1 MKTKDLALQ
10 LSQDLQLKI
19 FPCYPRGNE
28 RAKAPMTEHGQKD
41 AANVEGVILRW
52 FGGPTP
58 KLIGLPCKDNGIFA
72 VDVDTPQAAG
82 TWNDWIKE
90 FGMSEAMPW
99 QKTPRG
105 AHYVFKFPDFDFTG
119 AVGKLAPGMDLRADN
134 YICTGGEGSGYEW
147 MIPLATGVPEAPTW
161 LLDKIRAV
169 ASKTTAERTAPT
181 TEPLLNPGFAA
192 NYWLRH
198 YAQKATIG
206 TRNESTYKM
215 GLQLYYAGISLH
227 DALDLWPQ
235 WQRSIPQ
242 ARGNEFTQY
251 EYNRTIKSAYSG
263 IQREAATLP
272 AEAIFEPK
280 KRQSDFVEII
290 PESSTIVE
298 PEKHVREIIPEHEDA
313 TPTPEKPAATSA
325 PEAKKTP
332 KSEGK
337 AETVIKPPETPKVE
351 EIKVTFSTWSD
362 LDGILG
368 PLEWEWENWLAKGF
382 LHILV
387 GQTGEGK
394 SRLALRV
401 AATYLT
407 DLDWPDGASY
417 EGARGSIGWAEAEAG
432 QAMNRDRARAMGL
445 PTDNIL
451 SPLSNPLDDFRL
463 SVPGHQAKLAA
474 LAMRP
479 DIKIIVV
486 DSLSGAD
493 PTAEK
498 STEDAKSINWLAAL
512 ARDCQKP
519 ILLTHH
525 LRKRGMLDTEGEVD
539 LDRVRGISTILQ
551 YARVIWAID
560 TPDLTNKETKRLS
573 VIKSNLGKK
582 PDPIGFTIN
591 DTIEFTDAPEK
602 PRNET
607 RVDQAA
613 DLLLALLEKEPKSAA
628 EILDEFE
635 QAGFS
640 KSGLYRAKDALGV
653 VSIRKEGRWV
663 WSLPHRDS

>member
-1 MKTKDLALQ
+1 MNTKDMALH
-10 LSQDLQLKI
+10 LTQDLNLKI
-19 FPCYPRGNE
+19 FPCYPRGHE
-28 RAKAPMTEHGQKD
+28 KAKQPMVAHWKED
-41 AANVEGVILRW
+41 ATTHEGATRRI
-52 FGGPTP
+52 FGGPVE
-58 KLIGLPCKDNGIFA
+58 KLIGLLMEGNGLFA
-72 VDVDTPQAAG
+72 VDIDTPEAAELWD
-82 TWNDWIKE
+82 TWRKQY
-90 FGMSEAMPW
+90 GMAEPGPW

-105 AHYVFKFPDFDFTG
+105 AHYIFRLPKGVKIPNN
-119 AVGKLAPGMDLRADN
+119 AGKLANGIDLRSDG
-134 YICTGGEGSGYEW
+134 YICTSGEGGGYEW
-147 MIPLATGVPEAPTW
+147 QILLDEGAKEAPEW
-161 LLDKIRAV
+161 LLRMIKALVTGAII
-169 ASKTTAERTAPT
+169 ERTTPA
-181 TEPLLNPGFAA
+181 TEPPLNPELLAD
-192 NYWLRH
+192 YWLKY
-198 YAQKATIG
+198 YAHKATIG
-206 TRNESTYKM
+206 TRNENAYLM
-215 GLQLYYAGISLH
+215 GLQLYYAGIPLDHALSLYQ
-227 DALDLWPQ
+227 DWAMA
-235 WQRSIPQ
+235 IPQ
-242 ARGNEFTQY
+242 DPSNRFTNS
-251 EYNRTIKSAYSG
+251 EYTRTIRSAYSG
-263 IQREAATLP
+263 ERKEGGLVP
-272 AEAIFEPK
+272 AEAIFEAK
-280 KRQSDFVEII
+280 
-290 PESSTIVE
+290 
-298 PEKHVREIIPEHEDA
+298 
-313 TPTPEKPAATSA
+313 KPAAIIDRMPELVTEKPVPKAAATTPPEPQKA
-325 PEAKKTP
+325 PKK
-332 KSEGK
+332 EGK
-337 AETVIKPPETPKVE
+337 SETVIKPPETPKVE

-463 SVPGHQAKLAA
+463 SVPEHRAKLAA

-479 DIKIIVV
+479 DVKIIVV

-573 VIKSNLGKK
+573 VIKSNLAKK
-582 PDPIGFTIN
+582 PKPIGFTIN

-602 PRNET
+602 PRNDGPQD
-607 RVDQAA
+607 RAM
-613 DLLLALLEKEPKSAA
+613 DLLLSLLAKGPMKASDIEDNFNGAGISRRAMFDGKKALSIVATRRENRWYWALPA
-628 EILDEFE
+628 EEENNL
-635 QAGFS
+635 
-640 KSGLYRAKDALGV
+640 V
-653 VSIRKEGRWV
+653 
-663 WSLPHRDS
+663 

>member
-19 FPCYPRGNE
+19 FPCYPRGHE

-72 VDVDTPQAAG
+72 VDVDTPEAAG
-82 TWNDWIKE
+82 TWSDWIKE
-90 FGMSEAMPW
+90 FGMSEPCPS
-99 QKTPRG
+99 QKTTKG

-272 AEAIFEPK
+272 AEAVIEQKAPAKTEP
-280 KRQSDFVEII
+280 
-290 PESSTIVE
+290 
-298 PEKHVREIIPEHEDA
+298 
-313 TPTPEKPAATSA
+313 KPAATSA
-325 PEAKKTP
+325 PEAKKAP

-407 DLDWPDGASY
+407 DLGWPDGASY
-417 EGARGSIGWAEAEAG
+417 EGARGSVGWAEAEAG

-451 SPLSNPLDDFRL
+451 SPLSNPLDDFRM

-573 VIKSNLGKK
+573 VIKSNLAKK
-582 PDPIGFTIN
+582 PKPIGFTIN

-607 RVDQAA
+607 RVGQAA

>member
-19 FPCYPRGNE
+19 FPCYPRGHE
-28 RAKAPMTEHGQKD
+28 RAKAPMTDHGQKD
-41 AANVEGVILRW
+41 ASNLEGVILRW
-52 FGGPTP
+52 FGGPVP
-58 KLIGLPCKDNGIFA
+58 KLIGLPCKDNGFFA
-72 VDVDTPQAAG
+72 VDIDTPQAAS
-82 TWNDWIKE
+82 TWNDWVID
-90 FGMSEAMPW
+90 FGMSEPCPW
-99 QKTPRG
+99 QKTTKG
-105 AHYVFKFPDFDFTG
+105 AHYVFKFPDFNFTG
-119 AVGKLAPGMDLRADN
+119 AVGKLAPGIDLRADN
-134 YICTGGEGSGYEW
+134 YICTGGAGSGYEW
-147 MIPLATGVPEAPTW
+147 QVPLSDGIPEAPEW
-161 LLDKIRAV
+161 LLQKIRAV
-169 ASKTTAERTAPT
+169 AASTT
-181 TEPLLNPGFAA
+181 TERAEPIKGPLLNPDLTAE
-192 NYWLRH
+192 YWLRH

-215 GLQLYYAGISLH
+215 GLQLYYAGIPLA
-227 DALDLWPQ
+227 DALSLYPNY
-235 WQRSIPQ
+235 RILIPDDPKN
-242 ARGNEFTQY
+242 RFTQF
-251 EYNRTIKSAYSG
+251 EYARTIKSAYSG

-272 AEAIFEPK
+272 AEAVIEQKAPAK
-280 KRQSDFVEII
+280 
-290 PESSTIVE
+290 VE
-298 PEKHVREIIPEHEDA
+298 P
-313 TPTPEKPAATSA
+313 KPAATSA
-325 PEAKKTP
+325 PEAKKAP

-368 PLEWEWENWLAKGF
+368 PLEWDWEGWLAKGF

-407 DLDWPDGASY
+407 DLDFPDGASY

-463 SVPGHQAKLAA
+463 SVPEHQAKLAA

-479 DIKIIVV
+479 DVKIIVV

>member
-28 RAKAPMTEHGQKD
+28 REKAPMTGRGQKD
-41 AANVEGVILRW
+41 AANIEGVILRW

-82 TWNDWIKE
+82 TWNDWMVDY
-90 FGMSEAMPW
+90 GMSEAIPW

-119 AVGKLAPGMDLRADN
+119 AVGKLAPGIDLRADN

-242 ARGNEFTQY
+242 ARGNEFSQY

-272 AEAIFEPK
+272 AEAVIEQKAPAKTEP
-280 KRQSDFVEII
+280 
-290 PESSTIVE
+290 
-298 PEKHVREIIPEHEDA
+298 
-313 TPTPEKPAATSA
+313 KPAATSA
-325 PEAKKTP
+325 PKPQKAP

-368 PLEWEWENWLAKGF
+368 PLEWDWEGWLAKGF

-463 SVPGHQAKLAA
+463 SVPEHQAKLAA

-479 DIKIIVV
+479 DVKIIVV

-560 TPDLTNKETKRLS
+560 APDLTNKETKRLS
-573 VIKSNLGKK
+573 VIKSNLAKK
-582 PDPIGFTIN
+582 PKPIGFTIN

-602 PRNET
+602 PRN
-607 RVDQAA
+607 DGPQDLAM
-613 DLLLALLEKEPKSAA
+613 DLLLSLLAKGPMKASDIEDNFNGAGISRRAMFDGKKALSIVATRRENRWYWALPA
-628 EILDEFE
+628 EEENNL
-635 QAGFS
+635 
-640 KSGLYRAKDALGV
+640 V
-653 VSIRKEGRWV
+653 
-663 WSLPHRDS
+663 

>member
-1 MKTKDLALQ
+1 MNTKELAIQ
-10 LSQDLQLKI
+10 LSQDLQLKV
-19 FPCYPRGNE
+19 FPCYPRGHE

-41 AANVEGVILRW
+41 ASNIEGVMLRW
-52 FGGPTP
+52 FGGTVQ
-58 KLIGLPCKDNGIFA
+58 KLIGLPCKDNGFFA
-72 VDVDTPQAAG
+72 VDVDTPEAAA
-82 TWNDWIKE
+82 TWNDWTASY
-90 FGMSEAMPW
+90 GMSEPCPW
-99 QKTPRG
+99 QKTTKG
-105 AHYVFKFPDFDFTG
+105 AHYIFKYPNFDFSG
-119 AVGKLAPGMDLRADN
+119 AVGKLAHGMDLRADN
-134 YICTGGEGSGYEW
+134 YICTGGQGSGYEW
-147 MIPLATGVPEAPTW
+147 QVPLSEGIPEAPEW
-161 LLDKIRAV
+161 LLQKIKAV
-169 ASKTTAERTAPT
+169 AAITSTERTEPIKG
-181 TEPLLNPGFAA
+181 PLLNPDLTAE
-192 NYWLRH
+192 YWLRH
-198 YAQKATIG
+198 YAGKAEIG
-206 TRNESTYKM
+206 TRNECAYKM
-215 GLQLYYAGISLH
+215 GLQLYYAGIPLH

-272 AEAIFEPK
+272 AEAVIEQKAPAKTEP
-280 KRQSDFVEII
+280 
-290 PESSTIVE
+290 
-298 PEKHVREIIPEHEDA
+298 
-313 TPTPEKPAATSA
+313 KPAATSA
-325 PEAKKTP
+325 PEPQKAPKK
-332 KSEGK
+332 EGK
-337 AETVIKPPETPKVE
+337 SETVIKPPETPNVE

-368 PLEWEWENWLAKGF
+368 PLEWDWEGWLAKGF

-407 DLDWPDGASY
+407 DLDFPDGASY

-463 SVPGHQAKLAA
+463 SVPEHQARLAE

-479 DIKIIVV
+479 DVKIIVV

-573 VIKSNLGKK
+573 VIKSNLAKK
-582 PDPIGFTIN
+582 PKPIGFTIN

-602 PRNET
+602 PRNDGPQD
-607 RVDQAA
+607 RAM
-613 DLLLALLEKEPKSAA
+613 DLLLSLLAKGPMKASDIEDNFNGAGISRRAMFDGKKALSIVATRRENRWYWALPA
-628 EILDEFE
+628 EEENNL
-635 QAGFS
+635 
-640 KSGLYRAKDALGV
+640 V
-653 VSIRKEGRWV
+653 
-663 WSLPHRDS
+663 

>member
-28 RAKAPMTEHGQKD
+28 REKAPMTGRGQKD
-41 AANVEGVILRW
+41 AANIEGVILRW

-82 TWNDWIKE
+82 TWNDWMVDY
-90 FGMSEAMPW
+90 GMSEAIPW
-99 QKTPRG
+99 QKTHRG

-119 AVGKLAPGMDLRADN
+119 AVGKLAPGIDLRADN

-169 ASKTTAERTAPT
+169 ASKTTAERTAVT

-192 NYWLRH
+192 AYWLKH
-198 YAQKATIG
+198 YAQQATIG

-242 ARGNEFTQY
+242 ARGNEFTLS
-251 EYNRTIKSAYSG
+251 EYNKTIKSAYSG
-263 IQREAATLP
+263 IQREAALLP
-272 AEAIFEPK
+272 AEAVKPTAITPAPEPK
-280 KRQSDFVEII
+280 QAVK
-290 PESSTIVE
+290 VE
-298 PEKHVREIIPEHEDA
+298 PKA
-313 TPTPEKPAATSA
+313 AATSA
-325 PEAKKTP
+325 PEPKKPP
-332 KSEGK
+332 KSEGTTK
-337 AETVIKPPETPKVE
+337 SDTKPAETPKVE

-368 PLEWEWENWLAKGF
+368 PLEWDWENWLAKGF

-407 DLDWPDGASY
+407 DLDFPDGASY

-463 SVPGHQAKLAA
+463 SVPEHQAKLAA

-479 DIKIIVV
+479 DVKIIVV

-573 VIKSNLGKK
+573 VIKSNLAKK
-582 PDPIGFTIN
+582 PKPIGFTIN

-613 DLLLALLEKEPKSAA
+613 DLLQALLEKTPKSAA

-640 KSGLYRAKDALGV
+640 KSGLYRAKDALGI
-653 VSIRKEGRWV
+653 VSIRKEGRWL
-663 WSLPHRDS
+663 WSLPHMGTK

>member
-1 MKTKDLALQ
+1 MKTKELALQ

-19 FPCYPRGNE
+19 FPCYPRGHE

-41 AANVEGVILRW
+41 AANVEGIVLRW

-72 VDVDTPQAAG
+72 VDVDTPEAAG
-82 TWNDWIKE
+82 TWSDWIKE
-90 FGMSEAMPW
+90 FGMSEPCPS
-99 QKTPRG
+99 QKTTKG
-105 AHYVFKFPDFDFTG
+105 AHYIFKYPDFDFTG

-192 NYWLRH
+192 AYWIKY

-242 ARGNEFTQY
+242 AHGNEFTQY

-272 AEAIFEPK
+272 AEAVIEQKAPAK
-280 KRQSDFVEII
+280 
-290 PESSTIVE
+290 VE
-298 PEKHVREIIPEHEDA
+298 P
-313 TPTPEKPAATSA
+313 KPAATSA
-325 PEAKKTP
+325 PEAKKAP

-351 EIKVTFSTWSD
+351 EIKVTFSSWSD

-407 DLDWPDGASY
+407 DLGWPDGASY

-463 SVPGHQAKLAA
+463 SVPKHQAKLAA

-479 DIKIIVV
+479 DVKIIVV

-573 VIKSNLGKK
+573 VIKSNLAKK
-582 PDPIGFTIN
+582 PKPIGFTIN

-607 RVDQAA
+607 RVGQAA

-663 WSLPHRDS
+663 WSLPHRDNE

>member
-19 FPCYPRGNE
+19 FPCYPRGHE

-58 KLIGLPCKDNGIFA
+58 KLIGLPCKDNGFFA
-72 VDVDTPQAAG
+72 VDIDTPQAAG
-82 TWNDWIKE
+82 TWNDWMVDY
-90 FGMSEAMPW
+90 GMSEAIPW

-105 AHYVFKFPDFDFTG
+105 AHYIFKFPDFDFTG
-119 AVGKLAPGMDLRADN
+119 AVGKLAPGIDLRADN

-181 TEPLLNPGFAA
+181 TEPLLNPGFAS

-272 AEAIFEPK
+272 AEAVIEQKGTSMSAP
-280 KRQSDFVEII
+280 
-290 PESSTIVE
+290 E
-298 PEKHVREIIPEHEDA
+298 PEKLTVVTLPAPEKAPAKTE
-313 TPTPEKPAATSA
+313 PKPAATSA
-325 PEAKKTP
+325 PEAKKAP

-368 PLEWEWENWLAKGF
+368 PLEWDWENWLAKGF

-463 SVPGHQAKLAA
+463 SVPEHQAKLAA

-479 DIKIIVV
+479 DVKIIVV

-573 VIKSNLGKK
+573 VIKSNLAKK
-582 PDPIGFTIN
+582 PKPIGFTIN

-607 RVDQAA
+607 RVGQAA

-663 WSLPHRDS
+663 WSLPHRDN

>member
-1 MKTKDLALQ
+1 MNTKELAIQ
-10 LSQDLQLKI
+10 LSQDLRLKV
-19 FPCYPRGNE
+19 FPCYPRGHE

-41 AANVEGVILRW
+41 ASNIEGVILRW
-52 FGGPTP
+52 FGGTVQ
-58 KLIGLPCKDNGIFA
+58 KLIGLPCKDNGFFA
-72 VDVDTPQAAG
+72 VDVDTPEAAA
-82 TWNDWIKE
+82 TWNDWTASY
-90 FGMSEAMPW
+90 GMSEPCPW
-99 QKTPRG
+99 QKTTKG
-105 AHYVFKFPDFDFTG
+105 AHYIFKYPNFDFSG

-134 YICTGGEGSGYEW
+134 YICTGGQGSGYEW
-147 MIPLATGVPEAPTW
+147 QIPLSEGISEAPEW
-161 LLDKIRAV
+161 LLQKIKAV
-169 ASKTTAERTAPT
+169 AAITSTERTEPIKG
-181 TEPLLNPGFAA
+181 PLLNPDLTAA
-192 NYWLRH
+192 YWIKH
-198 YAQKATIG
+198 YAAKAEIG
-206 TRNESTYKM
+206 TRNECAYKM
-215 GLQLYYAGISLH
+215 GLQLYYAGIPLA
-227 DALDLWPQ
+227 DALSLYPNY
-235 WQRSIPQ
+235 RILIPDDPKN
-242 ARGNEFTQY
+242 RFTQF
-251 EYNRTIKSAYSG
+251 EYARTIKSAYSG
-263 IQREAATLP
+263 IQREAALLP
-272 AEAIFEPK
+272 AEAVIEQKPAKIEHAKAEAPAPAKSEPK
-280 KRQSDFVEII
+280 APATKP
-290 PESSTIVE
+290 PE
-298 PEKHVREIIPEHEDA
+298 PQ
-313 TPTPEKPAATSA
+313 
-325 PEAKKTP
+325 KTP
-332 KSEGK
+332 KIEGK
-337 AETVIKPPETPKVE
+337 AKREVKPPAEVKEAV
-351 EIKVTFSTWSD
+351 IDATFSTWTD

-368 PLEWEWENWLAKGF
+368 PLEWDWESWLAKGF

-407 DLDWPDGASY
+407 ELDWPDGTPY

-432 QAMNRDRARAMGL
+432 QAMNRDRAKAMGL
-445 PTDNIL
+445 NTDNIL

-463 SVPGHQAKLAA
+463 SIPVHQAKLAE

-479 DIKIIVV
+479 DVKMIVV

-560 TPDLTNKETKRLS
+560 TPDLTNKDTKRLS
-573 VIKSNLGKK
+573 VIKSNLAKK
-582 PDPIGFTIN
+582 PKPIGFTIN

-607 RVDQAA
+607 RVGQAA
-613 DLLLALLEKEPKSAA
+613 DLLLALLEKEPKGAA

-663 WSLPHRDS
+663 WSLPHRDNE

>member
-19 FPCYPRGNE
+19 FPCYPRGHE

-72 VDVDTPQAAG
+72 VDIDTPEAAG
-82 TWNDWIKE
+82 TWSDWIKE
-90 FGMSEAMPW
+90 FGMSEPCPS
-99 QKTPRG
+99 QKTTKG

-235 WQRSIPQ
+235 WQQSIPQ
-242 ARGNEFTQY
+242 AHGNEFTQY

-272 AEAIFEPK
+272 AEAVIEQKAPAKKEP
-280 KRQSDFVEII
+280 
-290 PESSTIVE
+290 
-298 PEKHVREIIPEHEDA
+298 
-313 TPTPEKPAATSA
+313 KPAATSA
-325 PEAKKTP
+325 PEAKKAP

-351 EIKVTFSTWSD
+351 EIKVTFSSWSD

-407 DLDWPDGASY
+407 DLGWPDGASY

-463 SVPGHQAKLAA
+463 SVPEHQARLAA

-479 DIKIIVV
+479 DVKIIVV

-582 PDPIGFTIN
+582 PKPIGFTIN

-607 RVDQAA
+607 RVGQAA

>member
-19 FPCYPRGNE
+19 FPCYPRGHE

-72 VDVDTPQAAG
+72 VDIDTPEAAG
-82 TWNDWIKE
+82 TWSDWIKE
-90 FGMSEAMPW
+90 FGMSEPCPS
-99 QKTPRG
+99 QKTTKG
-105 AHYVFKFPDFDFTG
+105 AHYIFKYPDFDFTG
-119 AVGKLAPGMDLRADN
+119 AVGKLAPGIDLRADN

-242 ARGNEFTQY
+242 AHGNEFTQY

-272 AEAIFEPK
+272 AEAVIEQKAPAKTEP
-280 KRQSDFVEII
+280 
-290 PESSTIVE
+290 
-298 PEKHVREIIPEHEDA
+298 
-313 TPTPEKPAATSA
+313 KPAATSA
-325 PEAKKTP
+325 PEAKKAP

-368 PLEWEWENWLAKGF
+368 PLEWDWENWLAKGF

-463 SVPGHQAKLAA
+463 SVPGHQARLAA

-663 WSLPHRDS
+663 WSVPHRDI

>member
-19 FPCYPRGNE
+19 FPCYPRGHE

-72 VDVDTPQAAG
+72 VDIDTLEAAG
-82 TWNDWIKE
+82 TWSDWIKE
-90 FGMSEAMPW
+90 FGMSEPCPS
-99 QKTPRG
+99 QKTTKG
-105 AHYVFKFPDFDFTG
+105 AHYIFKYPDFDFTG

-272 AEAIFEPK
+272 AEAVIEQKAPAK
-280 KRQSDFVEII
+280 
-290 PESSTIVE
+290 VE
-298 PEKHVREIIPEHEDA
+298 P
-313 TPTPEKPAATSA
+313 KPAATSA
-325 PEAKKTP
+325 PEAKKAP

-351 EIKVTFSTWSD
+351 EIKVTFSSWSD

-582 PDPIGFTIN
+582 PKPIGFTIN

-607 RVDQAA
+607 RVGQAA

>member
-19 FPCYPRGNE
+19 FPCYPRGHE

-72 VDVDTPQAAG
+72 VDIDTPEAAG
-82 TWNDWIKE
+82 TWSDWIKE
-90 FGMSEAMPW
+90 FGMSEPCPS
-99 QKTPRG
+99 QKTTKG
-105 AHYVFKFPDFDFTG
+105 AHYIFKYPDFDFTG
-119 AVGKLAPGMDLRADN
+119 AVGKLAPGIDLRADN

-242 ARGNEFTQY
+242 AHGNEFTQY

-272 AEAIFEPK
+272 AEAVIEQKAPAKTEP
-280 KRQSDFVEII
+280 
-290 PESSTIVE
+290 
-298 PEKHVREIIPEHEDA
+298 
-313 TPTPEKPAATSA
+313 KPAATSA
-325 PEAKKTP
+325 PEAKKAP

-463 SVPGHQAKLAA
+463 SVPGHQARLAA

-663 WSLPHRDS
+663 WSLPHSLDE

>member
-19 FPCYPRGNE
+19 FPCYPRGHE

-72 VDVDTPQAAG
+72 VDIDTPEAAG
-82 TWNDWIKE
+82 TWSDWIKE
-90 FGMSEAMPW
+90 FGMSEPCPS
-99 QKTPRG
+99 QKTTKG
-105 AHYVFKFPDFDFTG
+105 AHYIFKFPDFDFTG
-119 AVGKLAPGMDLRADN
+119 AVGKLAPGIDLRADN

-147 MIPLATGVPEAPTW
+147 MIPLATGVPEAPEW
-161 LLDKIRAV
+161 LLQKIRAV

-181 TEPLLNPGFAA
+181 KGPLLNPDLTAA
-192 NYWLRH
+192 YWLHH
-198 YAQKATIG
+198 YAEKAEIG
-206 TRNESTYKM
+206 TRNECAYKM

-242 ARGNEFTQY
+242 AHGNEFTQY

-272 AEAIFEPK
+272 AEAVIEQKAPAKTEP
-280 KRQSDFVEII
+280 
-290 PESSTIVE
+290 
-298 PEKHVREIIPEHEDA
+298 
-313 TPTPEKPAATSA
+313 KPAATSA
-325 PEAKKTP
+325 PEAKKAP

-463 SVPGHQAKLAA
+463 SVPGHQARLAA

-582 PDPIGFTIN
+582 PKPIGFTIN

-663 WSLPHRDS
+663 WSLPHRDNE

>member
-19 FPCYPRGNE
+19 FPCYPRGHE
-28 RAKAPMTEHGQKD
+28 REKAPMTEHGQKD
-41 AANVEGVILRW
+41 AANIEGVILRW

-72 VDVDTPQAAG
+72 VDIDTPQAAG
-82 TWNDWIKE
+82 TWSDWIKE
-90 FGMSEAMPW
+90 FGMSEPCPS
-99 QKTPRG
+99 QKTTKG
-105 AHYVFKFPDFDFTG
+105 AHYIFKYPDFDFTG

-147 MIPLATGVPEAPTW
+147 MIPLATGIPEAPDW

-235 WQRSIPQ
+235 WQRSIPDDPTN
-242 ARGNEFTQY
+242 RFTQG
-251 EYNRTIKSAYSG
+251 EYVRTIKSAYSG

-272 AEAIFEPK
+272 AEAVIEQKAPAK
-280 KRQSDFVEII
+280 
-290 PESSTIVE
+290 VE
-298 PEKHVREIIPEHEDA
+298 P
-313 TPTPEKPAATSA
+313 KPAATSA
-325 PEAKKTP
+325 PEAKKAP

-368 PLEWEWENWLAKGF
+368 PLEWDWENWLAKGF

-407 DLDWPDGASY
+407 DLGWPDGASY

-463 SVPGHQAKLAA
+463 SVPEHQAKLAA

-479 DIKIIVV
+479 DVKIIVV

-573 VIKSNLGKK
+573 VIKSNLAKK
-582 PDPIGFTIN
+582 PKPIGFTIN

-602 PRNET
+602 PRNDGPQD
-607 RVDQAA
+607 RAM
-613 DLLLALLEKEPKSAA
+613 DLLLSLLAKGPMKASDIEDNFNGAGISRRAMFDGKKALSIVATRRENRWYWALPA
-628 EILDEFE
+628 EEENNL
-635 QAGFS
+635 
-640 KSGLYRAKDALGV
+640 V
-653 VSIRKEGRWV
+653 
-663 WSLPHRDS
+663 